1 MAKTPKSKSG
11 QPKSGQST
19 SGGADGNAGLPE
31 NSIIEEHIDTA
42 LSTRYLAYA
51 LSTITQRAL
60 PDVRDGLKPVHR
72 RILYAMRQLKLQP
85 ENSYKKCA
93 RIVGDVMGQYHPHGD
108 ASIYDALVKL
118 SQSFSAR
125 YPLVDGQGNFG
136 NIDGDSPAAMRYTE
150 AKMTGAAAAL
160 LVGLDENAVDFTATY
175 NEEDTEPKV
184 LPAGFPNLL
193 ANGSQGIAVGMAT
206 SIPPHNAAEI
216 CNAALHLIKAPKA
229 RIETLMD
236 YILGPDLPTGGI
248 IIEPKANMLEAY
260 ATGKGSFKV
269 RSRWSVE
276 DTGRG
281 TYQIIVTEIPY
292 QVQKSR
298 LIEKLAEVIETKKA
312 PGLGDVRDESAE
324 DIRIV
329 LEPRSKNI
337 DPALLMESLF
347 KVTELESRASLNMN
361 VLDASRTPRV
371 MNLREVLQAFL
382 DHRREVLLRRS
393 QQRID
398 KITDRME
405 MLDGYMIAFLNLDEV
420 IRIIRF
426 EDHPKQALIK
436 AFNLTER
443 QADGILNMRLRALNK
458 LQEIEIKSEYD
469 TLAAEKAELEGLTST
484 ESKQWAKIAEQ
495 IREIREAYGPKT
507 EIGARRTTFDIAPE
521 IDVDLTTAFITKEPV
536 TIVLSEKGWIRALK
550 GKVEDLDTLK
560 FKEGDSLAFAA
571 HAETTDKILIF
582 ASNGKF
588 YMLGADKLPGG
599 RGNGEPVRLMVD
611 LENDHV
617 PIGLFVHNPEREILV
632 ASSDGYGFRVKEA
645 EVVAS
650 TRGGRKTLNVKGDV
664 EAVRCIEVRGE
675 KIAAIGEN
683 RKILIFDVEDLPEMT
698 RGKGVRLQKF
708 KDGGLADVT
717 TFKAED
723 GLVFID
729 SSGRRNDVS
738 DWSQL
743 EGKRAGAGRMAPRGF
758 SRQGLFSPDKRL

>member
-1 MAKTPKSKSG
+1 MAKTKSK
-11 QPKSGQST
+11 K
-19 SGGADGNAGLPE
+19 GGGDDGIPQNA
-31 NSIIEEHIDTA
+31 IIEEHINNA
-42 LSTRYLAYA
+42 LSTRYMAYA

-72 RILYAMRQLKLQP
+72 RILYAMRQLKLNP

-150 AKMTGAAAAL
+150 AKMTAAGSAL
-160 LVGLDENAVDFTATY
+160 LEGLDENAVDFIPTY
-175 NEEDTEPKV
+175 NEEDEEPKV

-216 CNAALHLIKAPKA
+216 CNAALHLIKAPNA

-236 YILGPDLPTGGI
+236 HMLGPDLPTGGI

-260 ATGKGSFKV
+260 KTGKGGFKV
-269 RSRWSVE
+269 RARWNVE

-281 TYQIIVTEIPY
+281 MYQIIVTEIPY

-312 PGLGDVRDESAE
+312 QGLADVRDESAE

-347 KVTELESRASLNMN
+347 KVTELESRVSLNMN
-361 VLDASRTPRV
+361 VLDANRTPRV
-371 MNLREVLQAFL
+371 MNLREVLQSFL

-405 MLDGYMIAFLNLDEV
+405 VLDGYMIAFLNLDEV

-426 EDHPKQALIK
+426 EDHPKQELMK

-443 QADGILNMRLRALNK
+443 QADSILNMRLRALNK
-458 LQEIEIKSEYD
+458 LQEIEIKGEYD
-469 TLAAEKAELEGLTST
+469 KLAAEKKDLEGLVST
-484 ESKQWAKIAEQ
+484 DSKQWAKIAEQ
-495 IREIREAYGPKT
+495 IRAIREAYSLKT
-507 EIGARRTTFDIAPE
+507 EIGARRTTFDVAPD
-521 IDVDLTTAFITKEPV
+521 IDVDLATAFITKEPITV
-536 TIVLSEKGWIRALK
+536 VLSDKGWIRAMK
-550 GKVEDLDTLK
+550 GKMDDLKSLK
-560 FKEGDSLAFAA
+560 FKEGDELAFAV
-571 HAETTDKILIF
+571 HAETTDKIIVF

-588 YMLGADKLPGG
+588 YTLGADKLPGG
-599 RGNGEPVRLMVD
+599 RGNGEPIRLMVD

-617 PIGLFVHNPEREILV
+617 PIGLFVHKPERELLV

-645 EVVAS
+645 EVIAS
-650 TRGGRKTLNVKGDV
+650 TRGGRKTLNVKGDA
-664 EAVRCIEVRGE
+664 EAVRCIEVTGE

-683 RKILIFDVEDLPEMT
+683 RKILVFDVAELPEMA
-698 RGKGVRLQKF
+698 RGKGVRLQKY
-708 KDGGLADVT
+708 KDGGLADIT

-723 GLVFID
+723 GLVFVD
-729 SSGRRNDVS
+729 SAGRRNDVA
-738 DWSQL
+738 DWHL
-743 EGKRAGAGRMAPRGF
+743 HEGKRAGAGRMAPRGF
-758 SRQGLFSPDKRL
+758 SRQGRFAPDKRLS